1 MDNATMDLV
10 EAKRQGNPGVTSPLM
25 RTYAPL
31 PVTFVRGEGARLWDA
46 AGREYLDAVAGVGV
60 NAVGHAHPRVIEAI
74 REQAGLVL
82 HTSNLYEQVWQQRLA
97 ERLTTLSGM
106 RAAFFANSGAE
117 ANEAALKLARLH
129 AARRGIA
136 QPLVVVMENAF
147 HGRTFA
153 TLSASDSPAVQA
165 GFAPLVDGFLRVPFG
180 DIDALRTRTA
190 TCADRVV
197 AVLVEPVQGEGGV
210 QIPPDG
216 YLRALRAVC
225 DRHDWLLMLDEVQT
239 GLGRTGKWF
248 AFQHEGIVPDVLTL
262 AKALGGGMPIG
273 ACLAAGA
280 AAELFAPGSHGSTFG
295 GNPLACRVACTVL
308 DIIEDAALV
317 DNAARQGAALLAG
330 LRAALADVD
339 GVEDIRGKG
348 LMIGI
353 DMTAPCAYLPVA
365 ALRTQGLL
373 INVTRARTVRLL
385 PPLLLDNGQTRR
397 VVRALRSMLVDTR

>member
-1 MDNATMDLV
+1 MPAS
-10 EAKRQGNPGVTSPLM
+10 RLM

-31 PVTFVRGEGARLWDA
+31 PVTFVRGEGARLWDS
-46 AGREYLDAVAGVGV
+46 AGQEYLDAVAGVGV
-60 NAVGHAHPRVIEAI
+60 NAVGHAHPRVVEAI

-82 HTSNLYEQVWQQRLA
+82 HTSNLYEHLWQQRLA
-97 ERLTTLSGM
+97 ERLTTLAGM
-106 RAAFFANSGAE
+106 QTAFFANSGAE

-129 AARRGIA
+129 AHRRGVA

-153 TLSASDSPAVQA
+153 TLSASDSPAVHA

-180 DIDALRTRTA
+180 DIAALQALTA

-197 AVLVEPVQGEGGV
+197 AVLVEPIQGEGGV
-210 QIPPDG
+210 QVPPDG
-216 YLRALRAVC
+216 YLRALRAQC

-262 AKALGGGMPIG
+262 AKALGGGIPIG

-280 AAELFAPGSHGSTFG
+280 AALFTPGSHGSTFG

-308 DIIEDAALV
+308 DIIEDEALA
-317 DNAARQGAALLAG
+317 DNAARQGVALLAG
-330 LRAALADVD
+330 LRAALT
-339 GVEDIRGKG
+339 GVAGACDIRGRG
-348 LMIGI
+348 LMIGVE
-353 DMTAPCAYLPVA
+353 MTAPCAYLPAVA
-365 ALRTQGLL
+365 LQTQRLL
-373 INVTRARTVRLL
+373 INVTRAHTIRLL
-385 PPLLLDNGQTRR
+385 PPLVVSDAQTRCI
-397 VVRALRSMLVDTR
+397 VQALGSMLPGAR

>member
-1 MDNATMDLV
+1 M
-10 EAKRQGNPGVTSPLM
+10 RQPAQVSNHAAGSCLM

-31 PVTFVRGEGARLWDA
+31 PATFVRGEGARLWDGE
-46 AGREYLDAVAGVGV
+46 GREYLDAVAGVGV
-60 NAVGHAHPRVIEAI
+60 NAVGHAHPRVVEAI

-82 HTSNLYEQVWQQRLA
+82 HTSNLYETLWQQRLA
-97 ERLTTLSGM
+97 ERVTALSGM
-106 RAAFFANSGAE
+106 QSAFFANSGAE

-129 AARRGIA
+129 ATRRGIA
-136 QPLVVVMENAF
+136 RPLVVVMENAF

-153 TLSASDSPAVQA
+153 TLSASDGPAVQA

-180 DIDALRTRTA
+180 DIDALQALTA

-210 QIPPDG
+210 RIPPDG
-216 YLRALRAVC
+216 YLRGLRAVC

-239 GLGRTGKWF
+239 GLGRTGRWF

-280 AAELFAPGSHGSTFG
+280 AATLFAPGSHGSTFG

-308 DIIEDAALV
+308 DVIEDEGLV
-317 DNAARQGAALLAG
+317 DHAARQGAALLAG
-330 LRAALADVD
+330 LRAALADVA

-353 DMTAPCAYLPVA
+353 DMTAPCAYLPAA
-365 ALRTQGLL
+365 ALRTHGLL
-373 INVTRARTVRLL
+373 INVTRSRTVRLL
-385 PPLLLDNGQTRR
+385 PPLVLDDTQTRR
-397 VVRALRSMLVDTR
+397 IARALRATMDDMR

>member
-1 MDNATMDLV
+1 MS
-10 EAKRQGNPGVTSPLM
+10 NPQANVGGASRLM

-31 PVTFVRGEGARLWDA
+31 PVTFVRGEGARLWDS
-46 AGREYLDAVAGVGV
+46 AGREYVDAVAGVGV
-60 NAVGHAHPRVIEAI
+60 NAVGHAHPRVVEAI

-97 ERLTTLSGM
+97 ERLTALSGM
-106 RAAFFANSGAE
+106 QAAFFANSGAE

-129 AARRGIA
+129 ATRRGIA
-136 QPLVVVMENAF
+136 RPLVVVMEHAF

-180 DIDALRTRTA
+180 DIDALRALTA
-190 TCADRVV
+190 TCADRVA

-210 QIPPDG
+210 QVPPDG
-216 YLRALRAVC
+216 YLRALRALC

-262 AKALGGGMPIG
+262 AKALGGGIPIG

-280 AAELFAPGSHGSTFG
+280 AAELFTPGSHGSTFG

-308 DIIEDAALV
+308 DIIADEALV
-317 DNAARQGAALLAG
+317 DNAARQGAALLDG
-330 LRAALADVD
+330 LREALRGVTDVC
-339 GVEDIRGKG
+339 DIRGKG
-348 LMIGI
+348 LMIGVE
-353 DMTAPCAYLPVA
+353 MAAPCASLATA
-365 ALRTQGLL
+365 ALQTQRLL
-373 INVTRARTVRLL
+373 INVTRARAVRLL
-385 PPLLLDNGQTRR
+385 PPLILDDGQTRR
-397 VVRALRSMLVDTR
+397 IVQALRSMLVDTR